1 MSNFFADREREQGQS
16 FMENFARESQLELK
30 QLKEEK
36 KALERQ
42 LAEAKQNIYKYA
54 EIALME
60 GKDEFGH
67 SWEDFK
73 LYVLDE
79 QLKEKGYE

>member
-1 MSNFFADREREQGQS
+1 MNNTPKTDAFLQEYYDNDMYFGEESTQDMAE
-16 FMENFARESQLELK
+16 FARG
-30 QLKEEK
+30 
-36 KALERQ
+36 LERQ
-42 LAEAKQNIYKYA
+42 LDEAREAVYKYA

-73 LYVLDE
+73 FYVLDE
-79 QLKEKGYE
+79 QLKEQEK

>member
-1 MSNFFADREREQGQS
+1 MTTEYPEQGLNDL
-16 FMENFARESQLELK
+16 ENETKDLQ
-30 QLKEEK
+30 
-36 KALERQ
+36 RQ
-42 LAEAKQNIYKYA
+42 LAEAREDIYKYA

-73 LYVLDE
+73 HYVLDE
-79 QLKEKGYE
+79 QLKEKGDE